1 MSQVTQVERMHRLIQ
16 MKDMVE
22 DGLEPSEMA
31 TKLGCD
37 INTVKR
43 NLKFLDDLKIA
54 DLTGKEIAEKRQE
67 IYLELM
73 EASSKAKK
81 KFEEAMEEDRSSLDI
96 KRYFDSWLVAL
107 QMRAKLFGV
116 MIEKPEQYI
125 QINNMQSDYNPIY
138 DVPIPGEV
146 RRKLS
151 EALKDAHESRM
162 AQGYNDE
169 GL

>member
-43 NLKFLDDLKIA
+43 NMKFLDDLKIA
-54 DLTGKEIAEKRQE
+54 ELTGKEIAEKRQE

-73 EASSKAKK
+73 EASSQAKK
-81 KFEEAMEEDRSSLDI
+81 KFEEAMNEDKSSLDI
-96 KRYFDSWLVAL
+96 KRYFDSWLAAL

-116 MIEKPEQYI
+116 IIEKPEQYI
-125 QINNMQSDYNPIY
+125 QINNLQGDYNPIHEI
-138 DVPIPGEV
+138 PIPGEI

-151 EALKDAHESRM
+151 EALKESHESKM
-162 AQGYNDE
+162 IQDYNE
-169 GL
+169 ERV